1 MTQARNVVPFPLT
14 AEQEELQ
21 EKMETIR
28 TSTTALTLRQ
38 GHIGSRVAALI
49 DAACA
54 CRR

>member
-28 TSTTALTLRQ
+28 TSTTALTL
-38 GHIGSRVAALI
+38 SRASLA
-49 DAACA
+49 
-54 CRR
+54 